1 MFDVTA
7 RSSSSSPAPALC
19 YSRWACRHGCHDVF
33 SDEKFLKNM
42 CNMKNLDEIS
52 RDICQFMDKKGAC
65 HNSTLLLKTV
75 GRLAPFQFKGKGYL
89 SCDPFHVITGSHWL
103 SCRVGNSR
111 LSARG
116 LKTQSHCPLA
126 ASCISIWISFQRKR
140 PKEASIDTAKK
151 QIWSLVLVGMFLV
164 MSSPHDVKKHSV
176 RVAAG
181 PRQGPTFCAFPQS
194 FVRLSWSLLA
204 RCYWFPFSPT
214 AIKVA

>member
-1 MFDVTA
+1 MYFLGFQTTGPQTISLYIGLTIYLLRSTSCDAFERQRCLMSPQGPAHPVLLQHCVTVDGLA
-7 RSSSSSPAPALC
+7 AMAAMMSSLT
-19 YSRWACRHGCHDVF
+19 
-33 SDEKFLKNM
+33 KNI
-42 CNMKNLDEIS
+42 CDMKNLDEIR

-140 PKEASIDTAKK
+140 PKETSIVISLGSRKTLTLQKNKYDL
-151 QIWSLVLVGMFLV
+151 WS
-164 MSSPHDVKKHSV
+164 
-176 RVAAG
+176 
-181 PRQGPTFCAFPQS
+181 
-194 FVRLSWSLLA
+194 
-204 RCYWFPFSPT
+204 
-214 AIKVA
+214 

>member
-1 MFDVTA
+1 MWKLKIISVYCRWYMQCKYNLDCIFHSSSYICTPQDSKPPDLKPSAYTLGSPFTFLEAPPACFFASEMFDVTA

-75 GRLAPFQFKGKGYL
+75 GRLAPFQFKEKGYL

-126 ASCISIWISFQRKR
+126 ASCISI
-140 PKEASIDTAKK
+140 
-151 QIWSLVLVGMFLV
+151 
-164 MSSPHDVKKHSV
+164 
-176 RVAAG
+176 
-181 PRQGPTFCAFPQS
+181 
-194 FVRLSWSLLA
+194 
-204 RCYWFPFSPT
+204 
-214 AIKVA
+214 